1 MEQNLVKVK
10 DLYQPPKY
18 ECIEVSIATF
28 NPQSWTEVI
37 VEGSPSVSTILS
49 FDNTGMS
56 INPDEIK
63 KAYLPVLP
71 TDDFSTS
78 RLNVKAV
85 TDKGEFITVLPITA
99 SETLKRFHP
108 GSYCIFNLR
117 KTKTGMT
124 VGMEIQ
130 GWEDGEIVDIPVF

>member
-1 MEQNLVKVK
+1 
-10 DLYQPPKY
+10 
-18 ECIEVSIATF
+18 
-28 NPQSWTEVI
+28 
-37 VEGSPSVSTILS
+37 
-49 FDNTGMS
+49 MS

-85 TDKGEFITVLPITA
+85 TDKGEFITALPIAA

-108 GSYCIFNLR
+108 GSYCIFNLL